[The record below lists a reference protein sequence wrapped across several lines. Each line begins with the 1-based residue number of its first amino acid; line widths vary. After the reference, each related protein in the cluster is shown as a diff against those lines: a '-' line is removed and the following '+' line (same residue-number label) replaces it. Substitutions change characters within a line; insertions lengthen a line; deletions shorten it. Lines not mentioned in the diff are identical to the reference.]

1 MLVLLKTVKI
11 MELLSSPLFKYLI
24 YKAEDRDIA
33 TAYSTSY
40 QRINV
45 LQSLALAMKFAEI
58 DGRSKPSALRRCC
71 RILFKNGRVDKN
83 FKKDIEAILDGKDPV
98 AAYTELLVVFNNGLE
113 KGLHDI
119 AMALGVEYKE
129 AVRILKKDT
138 ADIRRDIRMRNKKE
152 EGQ

>member
-1 MLVLLKTVKI
+1 

-24 YKAEDRDIA
+24 YKAEDKSIT
-33 TAYSTSY
+33 TAYSLSY

-58 DGRSKPSALRRCC
+58 DGRSQPSALRRCC
-71 RILFKNGRVDKN
+71 RILFKNGRVDKD
-83 FKKDIEAILDGKDPV
+83 FKKDIELILDGKDPV
-98 AAYTELLVVFNNGLE
+98 GAFHSLLVTFNNALE
-113 KGLHDI
+113 KGLHEI
-119 AMALGVEYKE
+119 AMGLGVEYKE